1 MSKDDSS
8 NDSGDLE
15 EPNGGENIYVN
26 AQTSLSH
33 EVIAHQVRNG
43 PHGCIRGLPFCS
55 WEVLLNVLSIST
67 VAKARELDSKEG
79 KLSSFANV
87 HIAELR
93 AL

>member
-55 WEVLLNVLSIST
+55 
-67 VAKARELDSKEG
+67 
-79 KLSSFANV
+79 
-87 HIAELR
+87 
-93 AL
+93 